1 MRVLISTINFII
13 GGGIVLNKIGIYYGY
28 WTKDWIVDFS
38 KYVKKVE
45 SLGFDVIEFDMSVI
59 MESPK
64 KYQKSLKKALAESDL
79 EVSFCTSLPEN
90 KDISSGYTKK
100 RVKGIDYLKKSIKKV
115 DEFGGEALSGILY
128 GIWGDELKPGE
139 DKSPYLQ
146 RSIESMKE
154 VAKTAENYDVQCNME
169 VVNRFEQFM
178 LNTSKEG
185 VEYVN
190 KVDSSHVN
198 ILLDTYHMNIEEDSF
213 AKAIKTAGEKLGH
226 FHIGANNRKLPG
238 DGHLD
243 WEEIIGTLNEI
254 NYDGKIVM
262 EPFVLNGGDIA
273 QDIKIWRNM
282 DPKNKDEKAEKS
294 RKFIKQLLE

>member
-1 MRVLISTINFII
+1 
-13 GGGIVLNKIGIYYGY
+13 LNKIGIYYGF

-38 KYVKKVE
+38 KYVKKAE
-45 SLGFDVIEFDMSVI
+45 SLGFDMIEFDMSVI
-59 MESPK
+59 MESPE
-64 KYQKSLKKALAESDL
+64 KYQERLKETLTKSELD
-79 EVSFCTSLPEN
+79 VSFCTSLAEN
-90 KDISSGYTKK
+90 KDISSGYTNK
-100 RVKGIDYLKKSIKKV
+100 RVKGIEYLKKSIKKV

-146 RSIESMKE
+146 RSIKSMKE
-154 VAKTAENYDVQCNME
+154 VAKTAEDYDVICNME

-178 LNTSKEG
+178 LNTSSEA
-185 VEYVN
+185 VDYVN
-190 KVDSSHVN
+190 EVDSSHVN

-213 AKAIKTAGEKLGH
+213 SKAIKTAGEQLGH

-238 DGHLD
+238 DGHLN
-243 WEEIIGTLNEI
+243 WKKIIGALNEI
-254 NYDGKIVM
+254 NYDGNVVM

-282 DPKNKDEKAEKS
+282 DPDNKDQKAEEA
-294 RKFIKQLLE
+294 RKLIKGLLE

>member
-1 MRVLISTINFII
+1 M
-13 GGGIVLNKIGIYYGY
+13 NKIGIYYGF

-38 KYVKKVE
+38 KYVKKAE
-45 SLGFDVIEFDMSVI
+45 SLGFDMIEFDMSVI
-59 MESPK
+59 MESPE
-64 KYQKSLKKALAESDL
+64 KYQERLKETLTKSELD
-79 EVSFCTSLPEN
+79 VSFCTSLAEN
-90 KDISSGYTKK
+90 KDISSGYTNK
-100 RVKGIDYLKKSIKKV
+100 RVKGIEYLKKSIKKV

-146 RSIESMKE
+146 RSIKSMKE
-154 VAKTAENYDVQCNME
+154 VAKTAEDYDVICNME

-178 LNTSKEG
+178 LNTSSEA
-185 VEYVN
+185 VDYVN
-190 KVDSSHVN
+190 EVDSSHVN

-213 AKAIKTAGEKLGH
+213 SKAIKTAGEQLGH

-238 DGHLD
+238 DGHLN
-243 WEEIIGTLNEI
+243 WKKIIGALNEI
-254 NYDGKIVM
+254 NYDGNVVM

-282 DPKNKDEKAEKS
+282 DPDNKDQKAEEA
-294 RKFIKQLLE
+294 RKLIKGLLE

>member
-1 MRVLISTINFII
+1 M
-13 GGGIVLNKIGIYYGY
+13 NKIGIYYGF

-38 KYVKKVE
+38 KYVKKAE
-45 SLGFDVIEFDMSVI
+45 SLGFDMIEFDMSVI
-59 MESPK
+59 MESPE
-64 KYQKSLKKALAESDL
+64 KYQERLKETLNESELD
-79 EVSFCTSLPEN
+79 VSFCTSLAEN
-90 KDISSGYTKK
+90 KDISSGYTNK
-100 RVKGIDYLKKSIKKV
+100 RVKGIEYLKKSIKKV
-115 DEFGGEALSGILY
+115 DEFGGESLSGILY

-139 DKSPYLQ
+139 DKNPYLH
-146 RSIESMKE
+146 RSIDSMKE
-154 VAKTAENYDVQCNME
+154 VARTAEDYDVQCNME

-178 LNTSKEG
+178 LNTSNEA

-213 AKAIKTAGEKLGH
+213 SKAIKTAGKQLGH

-238 DGHLD
+238 YGHLD

-254 NYDGKIVM
+254 DYNGNIVM

-273 QDIKIWRNM
+273 QDIKIWRDMN
-282 DPKNKDEKAEKS
+282 PQSKDKKAEKS
-294 RKFIKQLLE
+294 RKFIRELLE